1 MLKFKTKPKV
11 SDDQIEQLAIAAK
24 EVDVSPW
31 AELVDHVGALQEEAA
46 PIIAQIAELQEKLK
60 PLAEKKA
67 ELQKIMD
74 ELPGD
79 DAPQRLNGTIFRA
92 DAGKKGSSRSIKDM
106 ALVKKFMGA
115 ETFMKVATVKL
126 GDIDK
131 YLTGDQREQVTE
143 TSRTSRTVKVT
154 RLPE

>member
-11 SDDQIEQLAIAAK
+11 SDEQIEQLATAAK

-31 AELVDHVGALQEEAA
+31 AELVDQVGALMEEAS
-46 PIIAQIAELQEKLK
+46 PIIAEIAALQEKLK

-74 ELPGD
+74 DLPGD
-79 DAPQRLNGTIFRA
+79 DATHRLNGTIFRA
-92 DAGKKGSSRSIKDM
+92 DAGKKGNSRSIKDM
-106 ALVKKFMGA
+106 ALVKKFMGQD
-115 ETFMKVATVKL
+115 TFMKVATVKL

-143 TSRTSRTVKVT
+143 TSRTSRTVKVA
-154 RLPE
+154 RIP

>member
-11 SDDQIEQLAIAAK
+11 SDDQIEQLATAAK
-24 EVDVSPW
+24 EVEASPW
-31 AELVDHVGALQEEAA
+31 AELVDQVGALMEEAN
-46 PIIAQIAELQEKLK
+46 PILEQIAALQQKLQ
-60 PLAEKKA
+60 PLAEKMA

-74 ELPGD
+74 SLPGD
-79 DAPQRLNGTIFRA
+79 DETQRLNGTIFRA
-92 DAGKKGSSRSIKDM
+92 DAGKKGNSRSIKDM

-115 ETFMKVATVKL
+115 DTFMKVATVKL

-143 TSRTSRTVKVT
+143 TARTSRTVKVA
-154 RLPE
+154 RIP